1 MPQGSDPRRGPD
13 QQSPDPGSSTQ
24 PGWWASLWEERLPRE
39 QGEPRPKL
47 QIGSLFGRWGSRMVM
62 ALIPLLVVAAVLV
75 GSFGLTSIAEAM
87 GGAILLLLAGAALEP
102 FWRRAKRSSPERWR

>member
-1 MPQGSDPRRGPD
+1 
-13 QQSPDPGSSTQ
+13 
-24 PGWWASLWEERLPRE
+24 
-39 QGEPRPKL
+39 
-47 QIGSLFGRWGSRMVM
+47 MVM

>member
-39 QGEPRPKL
+39 QGEPRPRVP
-47 QIGSLFGRWGSRMVM
+47 IGSWFGRWSGRVLM
-62 ALIPLLVVAAVLV
+62 ALIPLLVIAAVVL
-75 GSFGLTSIAEAM
+75 GSFGWTSVAEAM

-102 FWRRAKRSSPERWR
+102 LWHRGRRGSRVGWR